1 MCVAMSHEQH
11 HEQKGRARTKSLSSE
26 NHFIGFRCVECAAE
40 YRTAEY
46 VCPACGGNLD
56 VLYDY
61 DAVKAQLTKE
71 RLAADQNFTMWRYRP
86 LLPIK
91 DSSTV
96 PPLTVG
102 WTPIYDCKTV
112 ADRYAVKQLLIKDD
126 GRNPTASFKDRPS
139 ALAVVKA
146 QEAGATIITTA
157 SSGNAGSALA
167 GMCASIGMRSVI
179 FVPASAPPAKIAQL
193 QIYGATAVIVEGSYD
208 EAYDLCI
215 KASRRFGWYQRSTGY
230 NPFTREGKKTA
241 ALEIAEQ
248 LNWEVPDR
256 VFVAVGDGNIIS
268 GLWKGFNDLYRLG
281 LIDKLPQLV
290 GVQSEAAS
298 AIVDAVNGDGAV
310 RESPAHTIA
319 DSINVGKPRDGTMA
333 VRAIRE
339 SGGTGVKVSD
349 EEIIAAIPT
358 LARETGVFA
367 EPAAA
372 AAYAGFVKACE
383 SGGIKSDERVLLMLT
398 GNGLKDIDTARRAV
412 KEPMRVRP
420 NLEELIRQMSD
431 SQGHLSSA

>member
-1 MCVAMSHEQH
+1 
-11 HEQKGRARTKSLSSE
+11 LSSE
-26 NHFIGFRCVECAAE
+26 DHFVGFRCVECAAE

-102 WTPIYDCKTV
+102 WTPIYDCKKV
-112 ADRYAVKQLLIKDD
+112 AARYAVKQLLIKDD

-139 ALAVVKA
+139 ALAVLKA

-157 SSGNAGSALA
+157 SSGNAGCALA
-167 GMCASIGMRSVI
+167 GMCASVGMKSVI

-193 QIYGATAVIVEGSYD
+193 QIYGATTVIVEGSYD

-215 KASRRFGWYQRSTGY
+215 EASRRFGWYQRSTGY

-248 LNWEVPDR
+248 LNWNVPNK

-268 GLWKGFNDLYRLG
+268 GLWKGFNDLYQLG
-281 LIDKLPQLV
+281 LIDRLPQLI
-290 GVQSEAAS
+290 GVQSEAAC
-298 AIVDAVNGDGAV
+298 AIVDAVNGGGAV

-339 SGGTGVKVSD
+339 SGGAGVKVSD
-349 EEIIAAIPT
+349 AEIIAAIPT
-358 LARETGVFA
+358 LAQETGVFA

-383 SGGIKSDERVLLMLT
+383 GGGINSDERVLLMIT

-412 KEPMRVRP
+412 NEPLRVSP
-420 NLEELIRQMSD
+420 DIEIAELESRIADYQKQS
-431 SQGHLSSA
+431 GV